1 MDKKRIDILIPD
13 FSDLGAQ
20 RVAINL
26 ANGLNNI
33 HIVRFVVFDR
43 NGSFHKYLHSGI
55 PVISLNETVPNI
67 PKLRVLL
74 KIFSYRNIAKKN
86 NTDIAIS
93 FSPITNYAVVFAKL
107 GNKKIKT
114 IIQEHAFP
122 SLFLKDRENVSA
134 LYEVLFKHFLI
145 RIYEKSD
152 CFVTITNAIK
162 KDFIENFNIKSK
174 FFEVVRNPL
183 DIEKINSLAH
193 EPVNDFLFNHKKK
206 YLVAIGRLSEQK
218 NFKRLIDIF
227 EKIKN
232 QKPNTE
238 LLIIGKGALESELKE
253 YAKKKNLENFI
264 HFLGFKEN
272 PYSYVSKSDVFCLS
286 SNWEGLPQVIAEAM
300 ICQTPVVAHDC
311 QSGPAEM
318 IRDKKT
324 GMLTTYGDL
333 DEFAQKV
340 IEILEDKNLR
350 KSVAENAYNFA
361 AQEYSLEKYTSRY
374 EEIIE
379 KLENKSNS

>member
-1 MDKKRIDILIPD
+1 MNKKRIDILIPD

-26 ANGLNNI
+26 ANGLNNT

-43 NGSFHKYLHSGI
+43 NGSFHKYLHTDI
-55 PVISLNETVPNI
+55 PIVSLNETISNI

-74 KIFSYRNIAKKN
+74 KIFSYRNTAKKN

-134 LYEVLFKHFLI
+134 LYEILFKHLLI
-145 RIYEKSD
+145 KIYEKSD
-152 CFVTITNAIK
+152 CFVTITDAIK

-193 EPVNDFLFNHKKK
+193 ELVNDFTFDHEKK
-206 YLVAIGRLSEQK
+206 YLIAIGRLSEQK

-227 EKIKN
+227 EKVKK
-232 QKPNTE
+232 QKSNTE

-253 YAKKKNLENFI
+253 HAKKKNLENFV

-300 ICQTPVVAHDC
+300 VCRTPVVAHDC

-318 IRDKKT
+318 IQNKKN
-324 GMLTTYGDL
+324 GMLTPYGDL
-333 DEFAQKV
+333 DKFAQAV
-340 IEILEDKNLR
+340 IEILENENLH
-350 KSVAENAYNFA
+350 KLITDNAYNFA
-361 AQEYSLEKYTSRY
+361 TQEYSLEKYTAQY
-374 EEIIE
+374 KKIIE
-379 KLENKSNS
+379 ALLKKERQ